1 MLKTVEGIY
10 AQGEIKLQEKPDNI
24 PPQTQVIVTFLN
36 ESQSDYV
43 QETNK
48 LLTNE
53 EIEQIL
59 QIYRQENKSRP
70 AGLCK
75 GDFVV
80 SDDFNAPL
88 PDEILDLIDVLLNL
102 RLREIQRQKN
112 SLL

>member
-10 AQGEIKLQEKPDNI
+10 DQGEIKLQETPDNI
-24 PPQTQVIVTFLN
+24 LPQTKVIVTFLN
-36 ESQSDYV
+36 ESKSDYV

-59 QIYRQENKSRP
+59 QIYRQENKYRP

-80 SDDFNAPL
+80 PDDFNAPL
-88 PDEILDLIDVLLNL
+88 PDEILDL
-102 RLREIQRQKN
+102 
-112 SLL
+112 